1 MKLAL
6 FISSLGSGGAER
18 VLSDLANHWAK
29 AGHEV
34 HLITFASE
42 NEVPFYPLDKN
53 IRLHP
58 LDLLDETSS
67 IFKRGI
73 NIINRLIVIRKTVKR
88 LNPDRIL
95 SFIEI
100 TNITVLMAT
109 LGLNIPV
116 VVSERTDPN
125 FHRIPDF
132 YSRLRL
138 WLYRFSKKTI
148 VQTKSAQS
156 FFSYQDNIQIIPNA
170 ASTSRYQAIYRVSVL
185 SIVSVGRLIRSKA
198 FDLLIRSFSNIA
210 DDFPNA
216 TLTIYGEGPERQNL
230 EDLIRHLNL
239 ENRVF
244 LPGAVKNI
252 QEKLAEADLFV
263 FPSRFEGFPNALC
276 EAMAVGL
283 PVIASNCSGNV
294 DVVEDGVNGVLFPVG
309 DEAALIKQI
318 KSLCCDP
325 KLREKL
331 GRKALEISDTY
342 SPEKIYRLWDETVIK
357 LTESNKF

>member
-42 NEVPFYPLDKN
+42 NEIPFYPLDKN

-67 IFKRGI
+67 FFKRGL
-73 NIINRLIVIRKTVKR
+73 NIIKRLWVIRNAVKTIR
-88 LNPDRIL
+88 PDRIL
-95 SFIEI
+95 SFIDI
-100 TNITVLMAT
+100 TNITVLMAI

-116 VVSERTDPN
+116 IVSERTDPH
-125 FHRIPDF
+125 FHLIPGL
-132 YSRLRL
+132 YARLRL
-138 WLYRFSKKTI
+138 WLYPYSNKTI

-156 FFSYQDNIQIIPNA
+156 FFSDQDNIQIIPNA
-170 ASTSRYQAIYRVSVL
+170 VPNSQYQVGYRDSVTTIL
-185 SIVSVGRLIRSKA
+185 SVGRLVQSKD
-198 FDLLIRSFSNIA
+198 FDVLIRSFSNIA
-210 DDFPNA
+210 DDLPNA
-216 TLTIYGEGPERQNL
+216 TLTIYGEGAERQNL
-230 EDLIRHLNL
+230 EDLIHLLKL

-252 QEKLAEADLFV
+252 QEKLAETDLFV
-263 FPSRFEGFPNALC
+263 FPSRYEGFPNALC

-309 DEAALIKQI
+309 DEEALMNQI
-318 KSLCCDP
+318 KNLCCDAE
-325 KLREKL
+325 LREKL
-331 GRKALEISDTY
+331 GRKALEISSTY

-357 LTESNKF
+357 LSEFNKF